1 MVYDFSFWAIFSLLN
16 PPSPSP
22 NRPQKQNQK
31 KKKKKKTPG
40 DIIISILHM
49 CNTCARLLKYGTR
62 RTDRDRRTEK
72 VTYKGGCPA

>member
-1 MVYDFSFWAIFSLLN
+1 MVYDFSFWAIFSLLT

-22 NRPQKQNQK
+22 NRPQNQNLK
-31 KKKKKKTPG
+31 KCKKKTPG

-49 CNTCARLLKYGTR
+49 CNTCARLLKYGAR
-62 RTDRDRRTEK
+62 RADRDRRTEK